1 MAERDYYLGH
11 LLNTDS
17 VCKIVLLF
25 KFCSPIGVSISL
37 ASDDGLISTREG
49 ELHFNPV
56 SFSGFSYGV
65 VYVRISTLTYSEFA
79 ARGFNI
85 EDEFAPDLIP
95 AMSADG
101 MLSLSR
107 FTPLFLMIP
116 LR

>member
-1 MAERDYYLGH
+1 M
-11 LLNTDS
+11 
-17 VCKIVLLF
+17 
-25 KFCSPIGVSISL
+25 SISL
-37 ASDDGLISTREG
+37 DSDDGLISTREG
-49 ELHFNPV
+49 GIHFSTV

-85 EDEFAPDLIP
+85 DNEFAPGLIP

-101 MLSLSR
+101 MLSL
-107 FTPLFLMIP
+107 